1 MPLDLHVIGKP
12 NDIVTVPDS
21 EILGYFQGA
30 HYVDWYDQIETDL
43 NKVTILD
50 LAIPAFLDAVPNFK
64 LLLHGRKT
72 PLDESLRCLSAALV
86 AVGPDQDLHEW
97 VATHQP
103 DEASALLID
112 LFQASTGGRNES
124 LPGFGPARCTK
135 MLHLKRRKL
144 IPIIDSYARLA
155 WIGVS
160 TAPWTTSEMAEIA
173 LQLGKW
179 LAARPQQRQTLA
191 RIASEAGLPPL
202 STLRLYD
209 IVQYEYFDS
218 QRRSH
223 GGIPAEPLD

>member
-1 MPLDLHVIGKP
+1 MPLDLHVLGKP
-12 NDIVTVPDS
+12 DSMVTVPDN

-30 HYVDWYDQIETDL
+30 HYVGWYDQIETDPDQ
-43 NKVTILD
+43 VTILD

-64 LLLHGRKT
+64 LLLHDRKT
-72 PLDESLRCLSAALV
+72 PLRESLRYLTAALI

-97 VATHQP
+97 VAARQP

-112 LFQASTGGRNES
+112 LFQASTGGRNEA

-144 IPIIDSYARLA
+144 IPIIDSYAREA

-160 TAPWTTSEMAEIA
+160 TAAWTTSEMAEIA
-173 LQLGKW
+173 LRLGQW
-179 LAARPQQRQTLA
+179 LAARPQQRETLA

-202 STLRLYD
+202 STVRLYD

-218 QRRSH
+218 QRKLH
-223 GGIPAEPLD
+223 GNAPAEPLD